1 MAGVGLK
8 DNAKDFAGSGVSLG
22 ENTPLHPMKFK
33 LPCLVGSIA
42 LAVASAFGQQSS
54 GGGLPPPAQNATSQ
68 PEPSPSLTRFN
79 LDFPGG
85 TPAELARAIA
95 KASGKH
101 FNLVVM
107 PRIADLRMPALNL
120 ANVTISDLST
130 VLNAIRTAQ
139 LVIASHGSGEIT
151 DDTVWYL
158 DFYSP
163 DEVALSQFF
172 NLTPYLDTFTVDDIT
187 TALKTAWG
195 LMGEAPP
202 KLTFHKETKLLIAVG
217 TQVQLQLIQNEL
229 DALKISIAAK
239 KAVADTPKP
248 NPTEAAKQ

>member
-1 MAGVGLK
+1 MAGLGLK

-54 GGGLPPPAQNATSQ
+54 GGAGVGLPPPAQNGAPQ
-68 PEPSPSLTRFN
+68 PETPPLTRFN
-79 LDFPGG
+79 LDFPGC
-85 TPAELARAIA
+85 TPVELAQAIA

-107 PRIADLRMPALNL
+107 PQIADLRLPALNL

-130 VLNAIRTAQ
+130 ALNAIRIAQ
-139 LVIASHGSGEIT
+139 LVVASHRDSGEIT

-158 DFYSP
+158 DLYSP
-163 DEVALSQFF
+163 EEIALSQFF
-172 NLTPYLDTFTVDDIT
+172 NLTPYLDIFTVDDIT

-195 LMGEAPP
+195 LMGETPP
-202 KLTFHKETKLLIAVG
+202 NFDRSTPNQSVGWPPLTC
-217 TQVQLQLIQNEL
+217 
-229 DALKISIAAK
+229 
-239 KAVADTPKP
+239 KP
-248 NPTEAAKQ
+248 IVDMITGAGGGLHSLRGAFWAGCRHG